1 MRLGSVMDCFRLR
14 VLFVAGWGLCCAFAL
29 SVQAA
34 TTTSPEADLSAC
46 PVLLQKTFNRLQ
58 DDAPQN
64 LCQYS
69 GKVIL
74 VVNTAS
80 QCGFAPQYEGLEKLY
95 ATYGSKGLV
104 VLGFPTNDFG
114 QQEPGKG
121 KEIADFCFNT
131 YGVKFPMFEKST
143 VMGKSANPLFTE
155 LTKASGTP
163 PRWNFYKY
171 LIGRDGKVIDS
182 YTSFTTPENGKLVA
196 ELKKALAQR

>member
-95 ATYGSKGLV
+95 ATYGSKGFV

-143 VMGKSANPLFTE
+143 VVGKSANPLFTE

>member
-95 ATYGSKGLV
+95 ATFGSNGFV

-182 YTSFTTPENGKLVA
+182 YTSFTTPENGKLVG

>member
-14 VLFVAGWGLCCAFAL
+14 VLFVAAWSLCCAFTF

-34 TTTSPEADLSAC
+34 TTTPTDADSSAC
-46 PVLLQKTFNRLQ
+46 PALLQKTFNRLQ

-143 VMGKSANPLFTE
+143 VMGKLANPLFTE

-182 YTSFTTPENGKLVA
+182 YTSFTTPENGKLVT